1 MCNLNWQGNLN
12 QSEYRKILP
21 EENQSDFRIDGVSL
35 KAAMMTS
42 NLSKYPY
49 LLDFLNLL

>member
-12 QSEYRKILP
+12 QSEYKKTLP
-21 EENQSDFRIDGVSL
+21 QENQSHFRIDGVSL
-35 KAAMMTS
+35 KAAIMTS

-49 LLDFLNLL
+49 LLDFFNLL

>member
-1 MCNLNWQGNLN
+1 MN

-35 KAAMMTS
+35 KAAIMTL

-49 LLDFLNLL
+49 LSNFLNLL